1 MFTSLNSPLTLLG
14 THTKY
19 KGALFSV
26 KKLTASEVAWREAPS
41 PESLMSKTNF
51 KQFSAIH
58 TDWEQ
63 GVNFLKRDK
72 KKKKSKIL
80 TKLIANN

>member
-19 KGALFSV
+19 KGALLSV
-26 KKLTASEVAWREAPS
+26 KKITASDVAWREVLS
-41 PESLMSKTNF
+41 PGSRISKTNKNSLVLYILIGNKVSKF
-51 KQFSAIH
+51 
-58 TDWEQ
+58 E
-63 GVNFLKRDK
+63 KREGK
-72 KKKKSKIL
+72 KNEIL